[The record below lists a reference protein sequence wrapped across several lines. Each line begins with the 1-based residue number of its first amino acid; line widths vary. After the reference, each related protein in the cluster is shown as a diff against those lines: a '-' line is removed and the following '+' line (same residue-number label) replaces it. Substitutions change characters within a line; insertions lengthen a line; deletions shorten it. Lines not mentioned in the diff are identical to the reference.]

1 MVNSGTR
8 SYTQTAILSSHDIT
22 SSFFDQMDFLF
33 VEVCHSSSFFPLKYN
48 FLENDYA
55 FHISEF
61 SSLLECV
68 SFPGRDGLKSNI
80 VNDDGCKDIMK

>member
-1 MVNSGTR
+1 MWQRKFLIPGSTVASSRNPSQFNDLYMRAIISGL
-8 SYTQTAILSSHDIT
+8 ILFS
-22 SSFFDQMDFLF
+22 
-33 VEVCHSSSFFPLKYN
+33 LKYN
-48 FLENDYA
+48 FPENDNA

-80 VNDDGCKDIMK
+80 VNDDGCKDPMK